1 MVGCG
6 FVNKP
11 TVSVDGVTL
20 PGSSVQFLSSTT
32 LQATMP
38 AHAGGTVQVIVN
50 NPSGPPSNS
59 VPYTYV
65 IPVVIAAVGADNTP
79 YYQQDFGGWTS
90 LGGGLIAA
98 PAVVS
103 VPSQSGG
110 FGSPIYIG
118 VGGNHDLY
126 VRTATQGWQP
136 LDDLPVYCIDN
147 PGATI
152 IGSTL
157 TIACQGGN
165 HSLYMV
171 QGPVPAPGVPP
182 SFSRNS
188 WQGLGGVLTAGPA
201 AANVPGRGLDIMV
214 VGGSNH
220 VYEYYGGSYHADGF
234 LCAGHTALATNPT
247 ASLAYFACHG
257 LDNSLWWAQNDG
269 ATNGGDWFGAA
280 SLGGQIIDGPAISA
294 TAQGPTFYVEGS
306 DHGLLHRGANS
317 GYIYDGGYIQ
327 YGTAASG
334 LF

>member
-1 MVGCG
+1 
-6 FVNKP
+6 
-11 TVSVDGVTL
+11 
-20 PGSSVQFLSSTT
+20 
-32 LQATMP
+32 
-38 AHAGGTVQVIVN
+38 
-50 NPSGPPSNS
+50 
-59 VPYTYV
+59 
-65 IPVVIAAVGADNTP
+65 
-79 YYQQDFGGWTS
+79 
-90 LGGGLIAA
+90 LIAA

-327 YGTAASG
+327 YGTAASR
-334 LF
+334 L